1 MKTTRRD
8 TPEGVARDIG
18 REPGR
23 EVVIRLEDVAA
34 RPVPKASEH
43 EVGEL
48 VLGAWLMALEAR
60 REAHGPVSVAPVAQR
75 KRASLAE
82 KIEGLPY
89 VQLLD
94 PLVQQEY
101 WRQVNMISEQ
111 ETLAQS
117 ILEGAATYAAKTP
130 HR

>member
-1 MKTTRRD
+1 MKTTRKDAGAGIASNPGRK
-8 TPEGVARDIG
+8 PGRDI
-18 REPGR
+18 
-23 EVVIRLEDVAA
+23 VVRLEDAAA
-34 RPVPKASEH
+34 RRSAKASEH

-48 VLGAWLMALEAR
+48 VLGAWMMALEAR
-60 REAHGPVSVAPVAQR
+60 REGCVQGVEPVAR
-75 KRASLAE
+75 RRRAALAE
-82 KIEGLPY
+82 RIETLPY

-130 HR
+130 RG